1 MAPVVQLSGITREF
15 VTGDTVVRAL
25 RGVDLVV
32 EQGEMVAI
40 LGASG
45 SGKST
50 LLNTLG
56 CLDRP
61 TAGVY
66 LLDGEAVSDLADDAL
81 ADVRNQRLGFVFQ
94 GFNLLPRTTALDNVA
109 LPMIYDRTG
118 RFGDPQARAAAALRL
133 VGLGDR
139 MDHHPNELSGGQQQR
154 VAIARALV
162 TAPSL
167 LLADEPTGNLD
178 TKTTMDIMV
187 LFQRLNDAGATVI
200 VITHEDEVAATCKRA
215 VTLADGAV
223 ISDVRVDQRRLIDA
237 PAQEAS

>member
-1 MAPVVQLSGITREF
+1 MHPVVRLRGITREYS
-15 VTGDTVVRAL
+15 TGGTVVKAL
-25 RGVDLVV
+25 RGIDLDVHP
-32 EQGEMVAI
+32 GEMVAI

-61 TAGVY
+61 TAGTY
-66 LLDGEAVSDLADDAL
+66 HLDGQAVVDLEDDAL
-81 ADVRNQRLGFVFQ
+81 ADVRNERLGFIFQ
-94 GFNLLPRTTALDNVA
+94 GYNLMPRTTALDNVA
-109 LPMIYDRTG
+109 LPMVYDRSG
-118 RFGDPQARAAAALRL
+118 RFPSPLSRARAALRL
-133 VGLGDR
+133 VGLEDR
-139 MDHHPNELSGGQQQR
+139 MDHQPNELSGGQQQR

-162 TAPSL
+162 TNPAL

-178 TKTTMDIMV
+178 SHTTMDIMT
-187 LFQRLNDAGATVI
+187 LFQRLNDAGVTLI

-223 ISDVRVDQRRLIDA
+223 ISDVQVDQHRLIPA
-237 PAQEAS
+237 PTEVAQ